1 MPVRP
6 KNGDEKNRKTT
17 RITNARLHA
26 NVVMSKDKIERKR
39 LQCSYCD
46 SKGQPLNGHVL
57 GLWIYG

>member
-6 KNGDEKNRKTT
+6 TNGDEKKRKTT

-46 SKGQPLNGHVL
+46 SKEQPLNGHVL